1 MDCVYI
7 IGISSQKEIGVD
19 IEQINSDVEVKK
31 IASEIMHEDE
41 LVYFSSL
48 RNIDRLDYFYQLWSG
63 KESLIKAFGKDFY
76 YTVTKI
82 KLMANKMGIVKY
94 EDNQFQYFLSDEIDN
109 YALAVSY
116 EK

>member
-1 MDCVYI
+1 
-7 IGISSQKEIGVD
+7 
-19 IEQINSDVEVKK
+19 VEVKK

-63 KESLIKAFGKDFY
+63 KESLIKAFGKGFY
-76 YTVTKI
+76 YPVTKI

-94 EDNQFQYFLSDEIDN
+94 EDNQFQYFLSDEIVN